1 MAGYRDKG
9 YSGVGIG
16 SGFDALVGFEGFMR
30 GWDFG
35 KGIIDAD
42 EAKQD
47 REQQRQDKATD
58 RQRGNERFER
68 EKTGWAQQ
76 DEDRKYTVDTRETP
90 DEVKAR
96 RKTAADTAT
105 LGLTAAQRAER
116 QAPSDAYVAEERDL
130 KLKGAKLEHEGKRAT
145 IDNTRANT
153 AKTRAEAKKE
163 QDETAAN
170 KQLAAFDYLVRN
182 QGMYDPAKLQ
192 SIDRAYTALAT
203 EDFSKMQPGDLNG
216 AASVISELLDKRA
229 DFNGMPIVGREA
241 RVVSKGDKIVLLM
254 DYKVRQPDGSVVDAE
269 GGPLSRAD
277 AVYEIDD
284 AEALQLLA
292 GHNLIGRDIQK
303 MVGAGMNPQ
312 EAISALRSQIIERG
326 GKTGLEQVN
335 KIDPATRDVPKL
347 GDTKITLGTQE
358 LNVQA
363 PQNGVIDDSALVV
376 GGVVM
381 DAENKPVAVRTL
393 GDAKR
398 ALGLP
403 SATPSAPAT
412 PGSGLDVQKIKDT
425 ASYLAGKDGKAAPVT
440 MTPSAQKPKGLVE
453 GGNIDLNA
461 RPTVKVDGGIAT
473 VNSMSFQ
480 EEKGGPEILIPQV
493 SDDGRM
499 MTPQEAIKE
508 YKRTGKHLGKFRTP
522 EEATAYA
529 QTLHLDQEKQYAK
542 GSIGAKGPA
551 VGTVVKG
558 FRFKGGDPNQRANWE
573 KA

>member
-35 KGIIDAD
+35 KSIIDAD
-42 EAKQD
+42 EAKKD
-47 REQQRQDKATD
+47 KEQERQDKAVD

-68 EKTGWAQQ
+68 EKTGWGQQ

-130 KLKGAKLEHEGKRAT
+130 KLKGTKLEHEGKRAT

-269 GGPLSRAD
+269 GGPLTRAD
-277 AVYEIDD
+277 AVYEMDD

-335 KIDPATRDVPKL
+335 KIDPRTKEAAKL
-347 GDTKITLGTQE
+347 DTQKVMLGSTE
-358 LNVQA
+358 ISVQA
-363 PQNGVIDDSALVV
+363 EKDKAIGDDALIV
-376 GGVVM
+376 GGVIT
-381 DAENKPVAVRTL
+381 DPKTGQPAAAPTL

-398 ALGLP
+398 LLGLP
-403 SATPSAPAT
+403 SAPAAPAQ
-412 PGSGLDVQKIKDT
+412 GSTQYDVQKIKQLGGAALSAAKPAAT
-425 ASYLAGKDGKAAPVT
+425 PPGMVRVIAPDGKPGMIPTANL
-440 MTPSAQKPKGLVE
+440 QKAL
-453 GGNIDLNA
+453 
-461 RPTVKVDGGIAT
+461 
-473 VNSMSFQ
+473 
-480 EEKGGPEILIPQV
+480 
-493 SDDGRM
+493 
-499 MTPQEAIKE
+499 
-508 YKRTGKHLGKFRTP
+508 
-522 EEATAYA
+522 
-529 QTLHLDQEKQYAK
+529 AK
-542 GSIGAKGPA
+542 GYKQG
-551 VGTVVKG
+551 
-558 FRFKGGDPNQRANWE
+558 
-573 KA
+573 